1 MGTYDHKKVLLDY
14 ANGNITAEMAV
25 NGHSL
30 QHVSKLYEAQ
40 TAANFS
46 QYELRSKVDTLENMV
61 NTLQAEVTRLA
72 VLIEQGLPQRKTK
85 SSDKPQ
91 ADQS

>member
-25 NGHSL
+25 GHSL
-30 QHVSKLYEAQ
+30 QHIGKLYEAQ
-40 TAANFS
+40 TAANLS
-46 QYELRSKVDTLENMV
+46 RYELRSKVDTLENLV
-61 NTLQAEVTRLA
+61 NTLQTEVTRLA
-72 VLIEQGLPQRKTK
+72 VLIEQGLSQRKTK
-85 SSDKPQ
+85 SSGESQ

>member
-1 MGTYDHKKVLLDY
+1 MGTYDHKQVLLDY
-14 ANGNITAEMAV
+14 ANDNITAEMAV
-25 NGHSL
+25 GHSL
-30 QHVSKLYEAQ
+30 QHIGKLYEAQ

-46 QYELRSKVDTLENMV
+46 QYELRSKVDTLENLV

-85 SSDKPQ
+85 SSDKLQ
-91 ADQS
+91 VDQS

>member
-25 NGHSL
+25 GHSL
-30 QHVSKLYEAQ
+30 QHIGKLYEAQ
-40 TAANFS
+40 TAANLS
-46 QYELRSKVDTLENMV
+46 RYELRSKVDMLENMV
-61 NTLQAEVTRLA
+61 NTLQTEVTHLT
-72 VLIEQGLPQRKTK
+72 VLIEQVLPQRKTK
-85 SSDKPQ
+85 SPGKSQ